1 MDLQMLALWS
11 IITITFMVVTGF
23 VYSRVM
29 KGKVDE
35 HEHVYES

>member
-1 MDLQMLALWS
+1 MNLQMLVLWF
-11 IITITFMVVTGF
+11 IVTITFMVVTGF

-29 KGKVDE
+29 KDKVDE